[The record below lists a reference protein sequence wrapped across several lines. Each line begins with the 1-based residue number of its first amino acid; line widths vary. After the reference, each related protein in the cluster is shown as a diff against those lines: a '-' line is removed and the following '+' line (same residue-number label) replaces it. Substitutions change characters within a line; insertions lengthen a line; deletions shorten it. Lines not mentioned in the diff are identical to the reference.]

1 MCPEEDKRSNKLHA
15 RFAVSTLTLSSPNT
29 GLLWCAPFR
38 KPTRFHSSGET
49 QAGRKMGE
57 EEARRGGGRDL
68 SDNPLTAHLVV
79 VRMENVS
86 DNLKL
91 LDYERGFC
99 KGLNF
104 KPIPR

>member
-1 MCPEEDKRSNKLHA
+1 
-15 RFAVSTLTLSSPNT
+15 
-29 GLLWCAPFR
+29 
-38 KPTRFHSSGET
+38 
-49 QAGRKMGE
+49 MGE

>member
-1 MCPEEDKRSNKLHA
+1 MA
-15 RFAVSTLTLSSPNT
+15 A
-29 GLLWCAPFR
+29 
-38 KPTRFHSSGET
+38 
-49 QAGRKMGE
+49 E
-57 EEARRGGGRDL
+57 EEARRGGGRHDL

-79 VRMENVS
+79 VRMESVS

-99 KGLNF
+99 KALHF

>member
-1 MCPEEDKRSNKLHA
+1 MA
-15 RFAVSTLTLSSPNT
+15 A
-29 GLLWCAPFR
+29 
-38 KPTRFHSSGET
+38 
-49 QAGRKMGE
+49 E
-57 EEARRGGGRDL
+57 EEARRRGGGGHDL

-79 VRMENVS
+79 VRMESIS

-99 KGLNF
+99 KGLSF